1 VPRAA
6 ILVQTAVELAL
17 IAWGAASGRGFATM
31 VDYLSPIY
39 WLFLTMS
46 GLAVVILR
54 RRQPEVER
62 PYKVPLYPLLPLI
75 FAAACA
81 GVLYSSVVY
90 VGWSGCLISFGM
102 LALGLLVR
110 TGLRLTIKR

>member
-1 VPRAA
+1 
-6 ILVQTAVELAL
+6 
-17 IAWGAASGRGFATM
+17 
-31 VDYLSPIY
+31 
-39 WLFLTMS
+39 MS

-102 LALGLLVR
+102 LALGLVVR
-110 TGLRLTIKR
+110 TGLRLMVVRPAGTP